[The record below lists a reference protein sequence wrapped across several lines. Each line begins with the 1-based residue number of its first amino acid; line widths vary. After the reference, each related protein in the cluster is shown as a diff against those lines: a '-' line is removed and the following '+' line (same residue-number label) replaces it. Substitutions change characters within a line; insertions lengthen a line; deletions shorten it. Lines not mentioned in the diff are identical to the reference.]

1 MGQVAVPE
9 ASRLQIG
16 VWFQGGLAL
25 GRTVEL
31 AQAAEAEGVDAI
43 WVAEGPIA
51 RDAFVTLTAI
61 AGVTERV
68 QLGTG
73 VVNPYTRHPA
83 QLAASFAT
91 LDEFSAG
98 RAICGLGI
106 GARDYLVPLGYDVSR
121 PLATAREMLTI
132 TRRLLRRETLEYSGT
147 KFALDRARL
156 GFRPLRED
164 IPIYLAA
171 TGPKMCALAGECA
184 DGLYLLYG
192 TESYI
197 GSAIQAAR
205 SAREAPATL
214 RVASPMLMAVDDDAG
229 AARARLKAGI
239 GLILTEP
246 NGEGMLEANG
256 LDPGYAERIR
266 SGLAQDGVRG
276 VVQAVDD
283 VIVDTLAI
291 AGSASQCLDR
301 LERAVDW
308 GITQPQVL
316 LTGDDPTPELRVLR
330 ELKRVRG

>member
-121 PLATAREMLTI
+121 PLATAF
-132 TRRLLRRETLEYSGT
+132 S
-147 KFALDRARL
+147 
-156 GFRPLRED
+156 
-164 IPIYLAA
+164 
-171 TGPKMCALAGECA
+171 
-184 DGLYLLYG
+184 
-192 TESYI
+192 
-197 GSAIQAAR
+197 
-205 SAREAPATL
+205 
-214 RVASPMLMAVDDDAG
+214 AVD
-229 AARARLKAGI
+229 
-239 GLILTEP
+239 
-246 NGEGMLEANG
+246 
-256 LDPGYAERIR
+256 
-266 SGLAQDGVRG
+266 
-276 VVQAVDD
+276 VVA
-283 VIVDTLAI
+283 
-291 AGSASQCLDR
+291 AGSR
-301 LERAVDW
+301 
-308 GITQPQVL
+308 
-316 LTGDDPTPELRVLR
+316 
-330 ELKRVRG
+330 